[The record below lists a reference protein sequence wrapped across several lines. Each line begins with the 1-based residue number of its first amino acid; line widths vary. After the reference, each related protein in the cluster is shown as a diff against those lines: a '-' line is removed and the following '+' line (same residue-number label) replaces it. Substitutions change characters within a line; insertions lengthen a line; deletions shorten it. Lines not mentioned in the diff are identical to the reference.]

1 VAQTRSRPRW
11 PRIVVIILL
20 VLVALYGVLGF
31 VVLPWWLEKQ
41 VPERLSQHLG
51 WQGSVENIAINPFA
65 LSLEVTGLKADDG
78 GPQAVLDVDR
88 LYVNL
93 GFWPLFRGIA
103 GIQEITLDQ
112 PGVRL
117 DLLPG
122 YELKVAQDWLDNNP
136 ATEEQPE
143 AQQSGEPPKV
153 YLDQLTVNGGEVVLR
168 DLTGDEP
175 RNFPVAPLD
184 LNLNDLATWPRE
196 EGSSNYYLLAAVG
209 SQTIEWQGRLSL
221 VPLESDGFLKVADL
235 EAGTLTHFLAEQI
248 PLDLRQGLV
257 TVSSDYRFRGGDTL
271 RLDTSGGEVTLDNL
285 AVASDTEEAD
295 PELTTNSIA
304 LKDIAFSLQQRSL
317 STGKLMVEGLALSLL
332 RNADGELPL
341 LAALQQP
348 PAEESPAEEGSP
360 EAADAGSPDAPP
372 FRWSVEGIELSGSQV
387 AWQDQVPATPVD
399 LQLDDIRVELG
410 RLSDDLAEPVQYR
423 LQSVLGGGGQLSATG
438 QVTPQPLNLE
448 AAITGSDLA
457 LTQFQPYLQES
468 ANLTLAD
475 GRLGLDGHLDLDGQD
490 DPMTGT
496 FSGQSEIRNL
506 DLRLTDG
513 AEPMVSW
520 QALRLED
527 IEYNLAPAR
536 LEIGTVTLAEPAV
549 SVIRNTEGVHNLQ
562 QITGDS
568 TAAPAEDPTEQSA
581 PEQAEAQNGEQAEP
595 AFIFRIRQLLLE
607 KGRLAY
613 TDRSMDPVFA
623 TELVD
628 LQGSVTGISNV
639 KPQQGQVNITG
650 TLAGGAPLKIE
661 GALGSLGSDEVT
673 EIRLTLENYATPAL
687 SPYFGRYLGYGV
699 DSGKLGLDL
708 SYRLEGTQIDA
719 SNQVIMDQLALGEA
733 VDSPDA
739 VSVPVKLG
747 LALLRDRQGV
757 IDIRLPISGDMSDPS
772 FSVSQIV
779 GQAFINLLSK
789 AAASPFTMLG
799 SLVDLAGFSA
809 EELGQLSF
817 APGRS
822 AISDTENEK
831 LAALADALEQRP
843 ALMLSIRGAVA
854 PDTDEPAL
862 RRQRLYS
869 RAGIEP
875 SMALGQR
882 VPMLERTYQE
892 RVAEPPLETL
902 RQQVNP
908 DGEQAWEAAL
918 LEQLLPT
925 VQLPPE
931 ALGQLASARAEA
943 VRASLEDEH
952 SAPSEQLFLKEP
964 DRQAAVSD
972 SGDVLVQFNLEPR

>member
-1 VAQTRSRPRW
+1 MAQTRSRPSW
-11 PRIVVIILL
+11 PRMVGIILL
-20 VLVALYGVLGF
+20 VLVVLYAVLGF
-31 VVLPWWLEKQ
+31 VALPWWLERQ
-41 VPERLSQHLG
+41 VPERMSQHLG
-51 WQGSVENIAINPFA
+51 WQGSVDNIAVNPFA

-78 GPQAVLDVDR
+78 GPQAVLHVER
-88 LYVNL
+88 LYVNV
-93 GFWPLFRGIA
+93 GFWPLFQGIS

-122 YELKVAQDWLDNNP
+122 YELKLARDWLDNNP
-136 ATEEQPE
+136 ATEQAAE
-143 AQQSGEPPKV
+143 AKDSGEPPKV
-153 YLDQLTVNGGEVVLR
+153 YLDQLTINGGEVVLR

-184 LNLNDLATWPRE
+184 LNLNDLATWQRE

-209 SQTIEWQGRLSL
+209 SQTVEWQGSLSL

-235 EAGTLTHFLAEQI
+235 EAGTLTHFLGEQI
-248 PLDLRQGLV
+248 PLDLREGLV

-271 RLDTSGGEVTLDNL
+271 RLDTSGGEVTLENL
-285 AVASDTEEAD
+285 AVASNAEQTE
-295 PELTTNSIA
+295 PELTTDTIA
-304 LKDIAFSLQQRSL
+304 LKDIAFSLDQRTL
-317 STGKLMVEGLALSLL
+317 NTGKLSLDGLALSVL
-332 RNADGELPL
+332 RNANGELPL
-341 LAALQQP
+341 LAALQQQSASESA
-348 PAEESPAEEGSP
+348 AEPVDAE
-360 EAADAGSPDAPP
+360 SPDAPP
-372 FRWSVEGIELSGSQV
+372 FRWSIEGVELNGSQLT
-387 AWQDQVPATPVD
+387 WRDQVPATPVD
-399 LQLDDIRVELG
+399 LQLNDIRVELG
-410 RLSDDLAEPVQYR
+410 RLSDDLAEPVRYR
-423 LQSVLGGGGQLSATG
+423 IRSVLGMGGQLSVTG
-438 QVTPQPLNLE
+438 QATPEPLNLE
-448 AAITGSDLA
+448 AAIAGSDLA
-457 LTQFQPYLQES
+457 LTQFQSYLQES
-468 ANLTLAD
+468 ANLTLED
-475 GRLGLDGHLDLDGQD
+475 GRLQLDGHLDMDGQD

-513 AEPMVSW
+513 ADPMVSW

-568 TAAPAEDPTEQSA
+568 TTEPAADSVERPA
-581 PEQAEAQNGEQAEP
+581 PESAETENNEADEP

-613 TDRSMDPVFA
+613 TDRSVDPVFA

-628 LQGSVTGISNV
+628 LKGSVTGISNV

-699 DSGKLGLDL
+699 DSGKLALDL
-708 SYRLEGTQIDA
+708 DYRIEGTQIDA
-719 SNQVIMDQLALGEA
+719 SNQVIMDQLALGGA

-772 FSVSQIV
+772 FSVSRIV
-779 GQAFINLLSK
+779 GQAFINLLTK

-809 EELGQLSF
+809 EELGQVSF

-822 AISDTENEK
+822 SISDAENEK
-831 LAALADALEQRP
+831 LAALAEALEQRP
-843 ALMLSIRGAVA
+843 ALMLSIRGGVA
-854 PDTDEPAL
+854 PATDEPAL

-875 SMALGQR
+875 SMSLGQR
-882 VPMLERTYQE
+882 LPMLERTYQE
-892 RVAEPPLETL
+892 RVAEPPLDTL

-908 DGEQAWEAAL
+908 DGERAWEAAL
-918 LEQLLPT
+918 LDQLLPT

-943 VRASLEDEH
+943 VRAQLEDKH
-952 SAPSEQLFLKEP
+952 SAASEQLFLKEP
-964 DRQAAVSD
+964 DRQAPVAD

>member
-1 VAQTRSRPRW
+1 MAQTRSKPRW
-11 PRIVVIILL
+11 PRIVVITLL

-31 VVLPWWLEKQ
+31 IVLPWWLEKQ

-51 WQGSVENIAINPFA
+51 WQGSVENVAINPFA
-65 LSLEVTGLKADDG
+65 LSLEVTGLKAEDG
-78 GPQAVLDVDR
+78 GPQAVLDIDR

-103 GIQEITLDQ
+103 GIQEITLDR

-136 ATEEQPE
+136 AREEVPE
-143 AQQSGEPPKV
+143 ADAEDSGEPPKI
-153 YLDQLTVNGGEVVLR
+153 YLDQLTVNGGDIVLR

-175 RNFPVAPLD
+175 RNFPVTPLD
-184 LNLNDLATWPRE
+184 LNLNDLATWQRE

-209 SQTIEWQGRLSL
+209 SQTIEWQGSLSL
-221 VPLESDGFLKVADL
+221 LPLESDGFLKVSDL

-248 PLDLRQGLV
+248 PLDLREGLV
-257 TVSSDYRFRGGDTL
+257 TVSSDYRFRGGDRL
-271 RLDTSGGEVTLDNL
+271 QLDTSGGEITLTNL
-285 AVASDTEEAD
+285 AVASDQDQEEA
-295 PELTTNSIA
+295 EFTTGRVG

-317 STGKLMVEGLALSLL
+317 STGTLMIDRLALSLL
-332 RNADGELPL
+332 RNADGKLPL
-341 LAALQQP
+341 LAALEQQTASER
-348 PAEESPAEEGSP
+348 PAES
-360 EAADAGSPDAPP
+360 ADDDGQDAPP
-372 FRWSVEGIELSGSQV
+372 FRWSIEGVELTGSQV
-387 AWQDQVPATPVD
+387 SWQDRVPATPAD
-399 LQLDDIRVELG
+399 LQLGDIRVEVG
-410 RLSDDLAEPVQYR
+410 HLSDDLGEPVRYR
-423 LQSVLGGGGQLSATG
+423 VQSVLGDGGELSATG
-438 QVTPQPLNLE
+438 QVTPAPLNLE
-448 AAITGSDLA
+448 AAISGSELA
-457 LTQFQPYLQES
+457 LIRFQPYLQES
-468 ANLTLAD
+468 ANLTLSD
-475 GRLGLDGHLDLDGQD
+475 GLLGLDGHLDLDGQD

-513 AEPMVSW
+513 ADPMVSW
-520 QALRLED
+520 QALRLEN

-549 SVIRNTEGVHNLQ
+549 SVIRNPEGVHNLQ
-562 QITGDS
+562 QITGDGAAAAAADS
-568 TAAPAEDPTEQSA
+568 TGQPA
-581 PEQAEAQNGEQAEP
+581 PETAKTENNEEAEP

-613 TDRSMDPVFA
+613 TDRSMDPPFA
-623 TELVD
+623 AELLE

-650 TLAGGAPLKIE
+650 SLAGGAPLKIE
-661 GALGSLGSDEVT
+661 GSLGSLGSDEVT

-708 SYRLEGTQIDA
+708 SYRIEGTQIDA

-757 IDIRLPISGDMSDPS
+757 IDVRLPISGDMSDPS

-789 AAASPFTMLG
+789 AAASPFNMLG

-809 EELGQLSF
+809 EELGQVSF
-817 APGRS
+817 APGQS
-822 AISDTENEK
+822 TIDETENEK

-854 PDTDEPAL
+854 PETDEPAI

-875 SMALGQR
+875 SMSPGQR
-882 VPMLERTYQE
+882 LPMLERTYQE
-892 RVAEPPLETL
+892 QVAEPPLETL
-902 RQQVNP
+902 RQQVNQ
-908 DGEQAWEAAL
+908 DGEKAWEAAL
-918 LEQLLPT
+918 LERLLST

-943 VRASLEDEH
+943 VRSKLEDEH
-952 SAPSEQLFLKEP
+952 SAPSGQLFLREP
-964 DRQAAVSD
+964 DRQAPLSD
-972 SGDVLVQFNLEPR
+972 HGDVLVQFNLEAR